1 MFDHCSS
8 KCTCIF
14 FISCKK
20 NSPSDIKTIHHRAQ
34 HRLPF
39 LGLAGGRKSRWGA
52 CAGLPSPPRSSLLQS
67 FEGGAPQK
75 SSRLG
80 KFFLRGA
87 QTGASDFLER
97 GGRAWRCQTQV
108 TDARDEAQFRCI
120 HPKKEK
126 KLLPTAV
133 DLNGFQFKFRS
144 HCTPPLLS
152 PPNSRFSP
160 RDRTIAH

>member
-1 MFDHCSS
+1 MIVFSILGFH
-8 KCTCIF
+8 
-14 FISCKK
+14 
-20 NSPSDIKTIHHRAQ
+20 SDLFAGLQLVLWLSGGK
-34 HRLPF
+34 LDEW
-39 LGLAGGRKSRWGA
+39 LGIPGTNI
-52 CAGLPSPPRSSLLQS
+52 LPSPPRSSLLQS